1 MSAVKR
7 VFTHSA
13 IRSAIRKPFVPND
26 DGYREYLKRS
36 VFELNGTQWG
46 KLSEPILLSGDFEIE
61 VKYLKSGTSTTTFFG
76 GKLENIN
83 CVAMD
88 FNSNRLRAF
97 AYDANGDISSVL
109 QASQTDSDAAADGR
123 VHIVRL
129 VYVSGQASIIVDGKL
144 VAEGYWGLATPVEV
158 SQVLSRTLN
167 GFRLF
172 VGVVFDFK
180 IWTNGDR
187 DSGDLILD
195 VPFDEAGTD
204 YQRNRAVVGSFVD
217 ANRNW
222 YYQGDLIGDSDL
234 IEIDFPSGDSGPAAT
249 ASGSVFDPGKSYEV
263 IYDVLSLS
271 AGGSVR
277 LNHGSNGVQDEPYN
291 DTAGIKTAYVI
302 ANGSGNGTM
311 QFYALADTQAQI
323 RIISIREWSGVILQ
337 SALPEDWMQI
347 ERKRW
352 WDYWL
357 GKSLTTLSNSGG
369 LDIARNVLKSGDTYT
384 RNSSDQSCYIGK
396 TLIPAGDEG
405 EKRLISLQ
413 ARISNLSNSALYIP
427 IRLQNQYPARVDVS
441 FTREGGIHIPTS
453 YSSDTDIEL
462 HELSAEVESDDL
474 VINILVETSQRL
486 SFYISPRNEATG
498 DLDNADPD
506 TTVSFDFGYVSATI
520 RRKLEIAQ

>member
-13 IRSAIRKPFVPND
+13 IRSAIRKPFIAND

-46 KLSEPILLSGDFEIE
+46 ELSESVVLDGDFEIE
-61 VKYLKSGTSTTTFFG
+61 FVVCPGVGNLQTLLGKTPSTAHFIRITNITTAPTVSVRLGIGETQIQCPDIVPNLVQKLAVIKTGTVVDVYLSG
-76 GKLENIN
+76 
-83 CVAMD
+83 
-88 FNSNRLRAF
+88 
-97 AYDANGDISSVL
+97 VL
-109 QASQTDSDAAADGR
+109 QDSVDNPLWTDSFKFDLIG
-123 VHIVRL
+123 
-129 VYVSGQASIIVDGKL
+129 SIGSLTQTLTGIL
-144 VAEGYWGLATPVEV
+144 
-158 SQVLSRTLN
+158 LSTRC
-167 GFRLF
+167 
-172 VGVVFDFK
+172 
-180 IWTNGDR
+180 WTNGDR
-187 DSGDLILD
+187 NTGDLILN
-195 VPFDEAGTD
+195 VPFDESGSD

-249 ASGSVFDPGKSYEV
+249 ASGAVFNPEKSYVVVYE
-263 IYDVLSLS
+263 VLSLS
-271 AGGSVR
+271 VGGSVR
-277 LNHGSNGVQDEPYN
+277 LNHGSNGVQDEPYD
-291 DTAGIKTAYVI
+291 DTTGIKTAYVI

-311 QFYALADTQAQI
+311 QFYALAGTQAQI
-323 RIISIREWSGVILQ
+323 RIVSIREWSGVILQ
-337 SALPEDWMQI
+337 NALPEHWMQI

-352 WDYWL
+352 WNYWL
-357 GKSLTTLSNSGG
+357 GKPLTTLSNSGD
-369 LDIARNVLKSGDTYT
+369 LDITKNVLKSGDTYT
-384 RNSSDQSCYIGK
+384 RNSSDQSCYVGK
-396 TLIPAGDEG
+396 TLVGDG

-413 ARISNLSNSALYIP
+413 VRMSNLSNSALYIP
-427 IRLQNQYPARVDVS
+427 IRLQNQYPARMDVI
-441 FTREGGIHIPTS
+441 FTREGGIHIPAS
-453 YSSDTDIEL
+453 YSSSTDIEL